1 MWLTASECSTF
12 LKDPSSTESIHFPKD
27 YLYNISSSE
36 PPRLLQNHS
45 ISLRIVVIVVVIVI
59 VVLVVVVV
67 VLVVFRACGALMKH
81 FEPVRLRLS
90 TAPFLYRNL

>member
-1 MWLTASECSTF
+1 MWLTASECFTF
-12 LKDPSSTESIHFPKD
+12 LKDLSSTESTHFPKD

-45 ISLRIVVIVVVIVI
+45 ISLMIVVVVVVIVI

-67 VLVVFRACGALMKH
+67 LVVLVVVVSRI
-81 FEPVRLRLS
+81 
-90 TAPFLYRNL
+90 

>member
-36 PPRLLQNHS
+36 PPHLLQNHS
-45 ISLRIVVIVVVIVI
+45 ISLRIVVVVVVVVVIVI

-67 VLVVFRACGALMKH
+67 VLVVLVVVVSRI
-81 FEPVRLRLS
+81 
-90 TAPFLYRNL
+90 

>member
-12 LKDPSSTESIHFPKD
+12 LKDPSSAESIHFPKD

-36 PPRLLQNHS
+36 PPHLLQNHS
-45 ISLRIVVIVVVIVI
+45 ISLRIVVVVVIVI

-67 VLVVFRACGALMKH
+67 VVLVVLVVVVSRI
-81 FEPVRLRLS
+81 
-90 TAPFLYRNL
+90 